1 MEGYISRK
9 VIKTN
14 YKNWS
19 VWNIGTYP
27 VSHTDTNSGYVTDRI
42 SWRFFKIFK
51 NMWPICKNLPHR
63 NSACKTQQHTHCNKC
78 LVADWHGAYFCRA
91 SSLFTCVRMFTVNI
105 CRIDPSDNTVATY
118 PNRRQQKSKLLH
130 ERLSYIKIYLLLPQS
145 WEFQSSYEESLLY
158 L

>member
-63 NSACKTQQHTHCNKC
+63 NSACITQQHTHCNKC

-91 SSLFTCVRMFTVNI
+91 SSLFTCVRMFAVNI
-105 CRIDPSDNTVATY
+105 CRIDPSDN
-118 PNRRQQKSKLLH
+118 SKLH
-130 ERLSYIKIYLLLPQS
+130 IPTGDSRKVNCFTKGWAI
-145 WEFQSSYEESLLY
+145 
-158 L
+158 